1 MCSSTRRWTRPVSS
15 FTSSKNRYLM
25 NIIQLLSLVTSLFHK
40 ENPACWLIILLVIFI
55 KLMVIVQQ
63 VEREGKMLTKAALT
77 MPQVNQ
83 SSILTR
89 CQTFIDSTWQA
100 SPSPLGPRSV
110 KKLKVWVFKLGT
122 DSTPKH
128 LESSFMGTPPNVTN
142 CGSIDIYVYTIF
154 ISHPIITPHHAATE
168 PYSSHLAQKLCR
180 PRTLCCENYFPH
192 GWEALAVSG
201 GRGSGRSP
209 NFFMKGSPKFLCL
222 TQLRPQLFHVSD
234 GLELPH
240 SHLLF
245 TRGLSPWPSS
255 GSSQSPSQSSSVW
268 SLAR

>member
-1 MCSSTRRWTRPVSS
+1 
-15 FTSSKNRYLM
+15 
-25 NIIQLLSLVTSLFHK
+25 
-40 ENPACWLIILLVIFI
+40 
-55 KLMVIVQQ
+55 
-63 VEREGKMLTKAALT
+63 
-77 MPQVNQ
+77 
-83 SSILTR
+83 
-89 CQTFIDSTWQA
+89 
-100 SPSPLGPRSV
+100 
-110 KKLKVWVFKLGT
+110 
-122 DSTPKH
+122 
-128 LESSFMGTPPNVTN
+128 MGTPPNVTN

-168 PYSSHLAQKLCR
+168 PYTSHLAQKLCR

-201 GRGSGRSP
+201 GRGLKFRTASSFFSFF
-209 NFFMKGSPKFLCL
+209 FFMKGSPRCLCL

-255 GSSQSPSQSSSVW
+255 GSSQSPSQSSSV
-268 SLAR
+268 